1 MMKVIVL
8 ITLCALA
15 LAGRDGVNSIPR
27 RYFAFALVGVGAFL
41 WAATFDSVRQM
52 SGGVPSELLYRRVIV
67 WSALGLVSSLGGLV
81 AVFWCRNR
89 PMKIFTVLV
98 GAASAFMCTVNI
110 LVPY

>member
-27 RYFAFALVGVGAFL
+27 RYLAFALVGVGAFL
-41 WAATFDSVRQM
+41 WAATFDAVRQM
-52 SGGVPSELLYRRVIV
+52 SGGVPSELLYRHVIV
-67 WSALGLVSSLGGLV
+67 WSAVGLLSSLGGLV
-81 AVFWCRNR
+81 AVFWCHNR
-89 PMKIFTVLV
+89 PMKIFTILV
-98 GAASAFMCTVNI
+98 GTPSAFMCAVNI